1 MTKIPD
7 HTLKAD
13 LDIILKDI
21 TSRVVKNDN
30 LIAFR
35 YWPVACGAQLSAVT
49 TLRRIDEGVLK
60 VSTTSSSAKML
71 LLLKKNEII
80 GKYQENYPE
89 LDIVDL
95 QIVKRA

>member
-7 HTLKAD
+7 HTLKSD
-13 LDIILKDI
+13 LDNILKDI
-21 TSRVVKNDN
+21 TSKVVKSDD

-35 YWPVACGAQLSAVT
+35 FWPVACGAQLSAVT

-60 VSTTSSSAKML
+60 VSTTSSSAKTL

-80 GKYQENYPE
+80 GKYQENYPD
-89 LDIVDL
+89 LHIVDL
-95 QIVKRA
+95 QIVKRS